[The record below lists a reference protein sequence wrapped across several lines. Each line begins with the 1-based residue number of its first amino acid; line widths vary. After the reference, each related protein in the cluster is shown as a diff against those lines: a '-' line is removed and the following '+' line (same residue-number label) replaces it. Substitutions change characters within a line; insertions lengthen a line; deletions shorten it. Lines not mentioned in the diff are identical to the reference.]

1 MIMHVTLFSGI
12 VSPERSEFFIVTIPA
27 MTRVSVAFPPLVDD
41 ILTLL
46 FQVAKISAAQNSVE
60 RNRMSK
66 VVRNKRLF
74 FIAQET
80 FLKIVRHLM
89 LNRRVCYD

>member
-74 FIAQET
+74 FIVQET